1 MLGVLGETGRAQTE
15 SVHPSATRLRAES
28 CCQFL
33 RVSCAGLSLVD
44 RDQTEE
50 LRVKY
55 GFLGVMEA
63 RLVLIVSYVIP
74 GGERTGASTLSSSVM
89 TKCDG

>member
-28 CCQFL
+28 CCQFM
-33 RVSCAGLSLVD
+33 RVSCVGLSLVD

-55 GFLGVMEA
+55 GFMGVMEA
-63 RLVLIVSYVIP
+63 WLV
-74 GGERTGASTLSSSVM
+74 
-89 TKCDG
+89 